1 MFTIIVVTH
10 GKLASALIET
20 SRMIVGNQEGIY
32 AVELEEGQSPE
43 SLRERI
49 EALLGE
55 KTLILTD
62 LFGASPF
69 NVSIKLLDRAEVVTG
84 VNLPMLLEILTNR
97 DLEVEEAAALA
108 ESSGREGIT
117 DVRAKLST
125 KNPKGSAD

>member
-1 MFTIIVVTH
+1 MFTIIIVTH
-10 GKLASALIET
+10 GRLASALIET
-20 SRMIVGNQEGIY
+20 SRMIMGEQQDLY

-43 SLRERI
+43 DLRDRV

-84 VNLPMLLEILTNR
+84 ANLPMLLELLANR
-97 DLEVEEAAALA
+97 DLEVSDAAVLA
-108 ESSGREGIT
+108 ESSGREGVT
-117 DVRAKLST
+117 NVRARLSA
-125 KNPKGSAD
+125 KNSEGSSD